1 MRKKISDMRTLVK
14 YAATAHS
21 HKTVVTWLCTAVVR
35 VILIV
40 NVDCVN
46 LFSALHFPEPE
57 EILRNLINHE
67 LSPLVTVISL
77 LIAL

>member
-1 MRKKISDMRTLVK
+1 MREKYAICALMVK

-46 LFSALHFPEPE
+46 LFQRSALP
-57 EILRNLINHE
+57 
-67 LSPLVTVISL
+67 
-77 LIAL
+77 